1 MIHPNPPYPAPQ
13 TLTVNPQTCSS
24 RGSGTPEMGVR
35 RTVQGLGLRVDVVI
49 SKGLFHAPMWASSVA
64 GKQSL
69 GTADGK
75 LPRLGP

>member
-1 MIHPNPPYPAPQ
+1 M
-13 TLTVNPQTCSS
+13 
-24 RGSGTPEMGVR
+24 R

-75 LPRLGP
+75 LPLWVPEP